1 MESVYLGLFGKIFKW
16 VFEKIIQPIIEFLAS
31 VFAKILSWVFNN
43 IMKPMLI
50 SIVWPT
56 VKAIASMIMD
66 VFSTFLF
73 DLVSMLYRIIEY
85 VIDFFEIFSGI
96 SNVTYDGQEMPFL
109 NVLFVSPI
117 IQKAVWGVA
126 AIAFVLLLIFS
137 TVAVVHSLG
146 EAGGELTRPVSKVL
160 QMTFKGFV
168 RLILIPFTCLFL
180 IAMSGTVLRS
190 VYNGVKDVAGDAS
203 QVKGADYTGSSTS
216 IPRVIFCLT
225 TLDAANNQ
233 EYNITGKHTMDPEAV
248 IALNDSVRAPFYYED
263 YNGPLGKEGLD
274 YTNRDKVSQFFN
286 YKDIDYSLAIPLCL
300 GMLFILIICVIKFIE
315 RVFNVIVLFVISPIF
330 ASTMPMDDGK
340 RYDTWKEAFVGQL
353 FMGFGSVVSM
363 EIYLLLIPY
372 LMDSGLTFGDG
383 TVEAN
388 ALIRVIL
395 LFGGAY
401 SVHTAGTIITGILS
415 GSAASAER
423 SAQAHGAM
431 VARTAGSTA
440 IGAARFAG
448 GIAMKGAGAL
458 GSKLKPEPYKSQKE
472 LKAEKDSALA
482 KTGRTKEGGYANKK
496 ENNQLRQS
504 RYLGGLVTKTFD
516 KDGKGHLG
524 VNFGKNFRIGMRKDG
539 TWKMNVFGFT
549 RKYDKDGKLESKSNP
564 FVKYK
569 RSDDGQ
575 MHVSKVSLPGMKFRA
590 KEDHYKDKDGN
601 IQTHVGGMYMSDFS
615 PLGIQRSYDQ
625 DSGSVQTDSVHT
637 FGMNL
642 YEREP
647 KQDEDKKE

>member
-1 MESVYLGLFGKIFKW
+1 MESVYLGLFGKLFKM
-16 VFEKIIQPIIEFLAS
+16 VFENIIQPIIEFLAS
-31 VFAKILSWVFNN
+31 VLSKILSWVFDN
-43 IMKPMLI
+43 IMKPMLL

-56 VKAIASMIMD
+56 VKAIAELIMD

-73 DLVSMLYRIIEY
+73 WLVSTLYKIIEY
-85 VIDFFEIFSGI
+85 VIIFFEIFSGI
-96 SNVTYDGQEMPFL
+96 RDVNYNGQEMPFL
-109 NVLFVSPI
+109 NVLFVSPT
-117 IQKAVWGVA
+117 IQKGVWAVMG
-126 AIAFVLLLIFS
+126 IAFVLLLVFS
-137 TVAVVHSLG
+137 IMAVVHSLG
-146 EAGGELTRPVSKVL
+146 DSGGELNRPVSKVL

-168 RLILIPFTCLFL
+168 RLILIPFTCMFL
-180 IAMSGTVLRS
+180 ISMSGVVLRS
-190 VYNGVKDVAGDAS
+190 VYKGVKDVS
-203 QVKGADYTGSSTS
+203 QGEMAIAGADYTGSSTS
-216 IPRVIFCLT
+216 IPRIIFCLT
-225 TLDAANNQ
+225 TLDAANND
-233 EYNITGKHTMDPEAV
+233 EYNISGKHTADPPV
-248 IALNDSVRAPFYYED
+248 NIALNDSIRAPFYYED
-263 YNGPLGKEGLD
+263 YSGTHGSEGLD
-274 YTNRDKVSQFFN
+274 YTNRDVVSGFFN

-300 GMLFILIICVIKFIE
+300 AMLFILIVCVIKFIE

-340 RYDTWKEAFVGQL
+340 RYDTWKEAFIGQL

-372 LMDSGLTFGDG
+372 LMDSRLTFGDG
-383 TVEAN
+383 SVEAN

-401 SVHTAGTIITGILS
+401 SVYTAGTLITGILS

-440 IGAARFAG
+440 IGAAKFAG
-448 GIAMKGAGAL
+448 GMAMKGAGAL
-458 GSKLKPEPYKSQKE
+458 GNKFKPEPYKSQKE
-472 LKAEKDSALA
+472 IKAEKAAELA
-482 KTGRTKEGGYANKK
+482 KTGKNKDGGYANKPK
-496 ENNQLRQS
+496 NDQLRQS

-516 KDGKGHLG
+516 KDGKGHMGINL
-524 VNFGKNFRIGMRKDG
+524 GKNFRIGMRKDG

-549 RKYDKDGKLESKSNP
+549 RKYDKNGKLESKSNP

-575 MHVSKVSLPGMKFRA
+575 MHVSKVSMPGMKFRA
-590 KEDHYKDKDGN
+590 KEDHYKDENGEMK
-601 IQTHVGGMYMSDFS
+601 THVGGMYMSDFS

-637 FGMNL
+637 FGMNI

-647 KQDEDKKE
+647 KEEDKQ